1 MLCLDGFGATALTDD
16 VLLLRQGL
24 QEDLHPGC
32 VGAALLGLRVEPGSE
47 LIGEVRLSRG
57 GGNGLVW
64 VWDGHKKLASI
75 ASQSLPC
82 LDNPK
87 SRTRKRVPEVLFSA
101 TISLFPTSPKS
112 DILHPDDLSA
122 NPTG

>member
-1 MLCLDGFGATALTDD
+1 MLGLDGFGTTALTDD

-24 QEDLHPGC
+24 QQDLHPGC
-32 VGAALLGLRVEPGSE
+32 VGAALPGLRVELGSE
-47 LIGEVRLSRG
+47 LIGKLRLSRG

-82 LDNPK
+82 LDNRK
-87 SRTRKRVPEVLFSA
+87 SRHSKESPRGAVQCHNFSLCNIPQ
-101 TISLFPTSPKS
+101 T
-112 DILHPDDLSA
+112 
-122 NPTG
+122 